1 MCEVLPHLRTEK
13 PPEEACPETMAL
25 LGIAPK
31 AEGHLEGK
39 APLSAQSAHCPVLPA
54 RA

>member
-1 MCEVLPHLRTEK
+1 MCKVLPHLRTEK
-13 PPEEACPETMAL
+13 PPEEACPEIMAP

-31 AEGHLEGK
+31 AEGRLEGK
-39 APLSAQSAHCPVLPA
+39 APLSAHSTHCPALPA